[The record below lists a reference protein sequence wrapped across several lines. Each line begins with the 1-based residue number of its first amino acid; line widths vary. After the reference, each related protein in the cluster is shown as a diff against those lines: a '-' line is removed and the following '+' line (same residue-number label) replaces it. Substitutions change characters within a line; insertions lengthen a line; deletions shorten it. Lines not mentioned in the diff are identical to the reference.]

1 MSDRFSRTENL
12 IGKAATA
19 RLKNA
24 RVAVFGV
31 GGVGGYCTEALAR
44 SGVGA
49 IDLID
54 SDKVATSNINRQIYA
69 LNSTVG
75 RYKVDVAAERIKD
88 INPDCKVK
96 TYKIFYLPETA
107 NEIDFKNYDYVL
119 DAVDTVTAKL
129 LIAENAQAAG
139 VPVVS
144 AMGTGNKLDPAGF
157 KVADIYETKGC
168 PLARVMRIECK
179 RRGIK
184 SLKVVYSEEKAV
196 KPQAAAK
203 AEEKDEKGARKI
215 APASIAFVPPVA
227 GFIMAAEVVKDLIK
241 GDKK

>member
-12 IGKAATA
+12 IGKAALT

-44 SGVGA
+44 SGIGA

-54 SDKVATSNINRQIYA
+54 SDKVAASNVNRQIYA

-75 RYKVDVAAERIKD
+75 KYKVDVAAERIKD

-107 NEIDFKNYDYVL
+107 NEIDFKNYDFVL

-129 LIAENAQAAG
+129 LIAANAQAAG

-184 SLKVVYSEEKAV
+184 SLKVVYSEEKAI
-196 KPQAAAK
+196 KPQN
-203 AEEKDEKGARKI
+203 AEKSGNKI

-227 GFIMAAEVVKDLIK
+227 GFIMAAEVIKDLIK
-241 GDKK
+241 GDNK